1 LATQTMMQLG
11 LPLNR
16 VLRSLRD
23 VRAERYTIVS
33 GYFPGATD
41 IDDSGDDQPR
51 LHTVHLGPEAASV
64 GETVGSLNLEALGV
78 RVSAVRRMGTREV
91 NPAPETRLQ
100 AGDVVVLLGRFSQLA
115 RAEIRLLQG

>member
-1 LATQTMMQLG
+1 
-11 LPLNR
+11 
-16 VLRSLRD
+16 
-23 VRAERYTIVS
+23 
-33 GYFPGATD
+33 
-41 IDDSGDDQPR
+41 
-51 LHTVHLGPEAASV
+51 V

-100 AGDVVVLLGRFSQLA
+100 AGDVVVLLGRFSEVA